1 MRNVSKSTN
10 GRVADTACFAER
22 TGSESST
29 TWFIYPDPEQRPCD
43 AERALAR
50 LRVLGIHIRPQVDG
64 TLRVV
69 GEVSDEQRAWLSR
82 HAAALASAM
91 GQTANGA
98 SESADAFDG
107 HPGGGNGGV

>member
-1 MRNVSKSTN
+1 ML
-10 GRVADTACFAER
+10 
-22 TGSESST
+22 
-29 TWFIYPDPEQRPCD
+29 TWIYPDPEQRPCD

-69 GEVSDEQRAWLSR
+69 GEVSEEQRAWLSR

-91 GQTANGA
+91 TQTTNGA
-98 SESADAFDG
+98 SESAGASEG
-107 HPGGGNGGV
+107 QPGAGNGGV

>member
-1 MRNVSKSTN
+1 M
-10 GRVADTACFAER
+10 
-22 TGSESST
+22 T

-82 HAAALASAM
+82 HATALAAALT
-91 GQTANGA
+91 QTTNWA
-98 SESADAFDG
+98 SESSDASERQ
-107 HPGGGNGGV
+107 PGGGNGGA